1 MWAGGEGVL
10 QPIGS
15 YGIILSKFDNIKP
28 MAIDRDIARAL
39 LKLHIL
45 SRSANSEVHGLG
57 LIQRF
62 REMGVELSPGT
73 VYPVLSAMIKEGD
86 LKVRPATVAGRR
98 RLLYRAT
105 RKGREELRDARR
117 ALKSLS
123 RELFPGPR

>member
-1 MWAGGEGVL
+1 
-10 QPIGS
+10 
-15 YGIILSKFDNIKP
+15 

-45 SRSANSEVHGLG
+45 SRSAKGEVHGLG

-62 REMGVELSPGT
+62 RGMGVELSPGT
-73 VYPVLSAMIKEGD
+73 VYPVLSAMIREGD
-86 LKVRPATVAGRR
+86 LKVRPVTVAGRR

-123 RELFPGPR
+123 RDLFPGPR